1 MRRPAA
7 LLAALIVGCASTGGD
22 PDPTE
27 PADAPVGTDD
37 ADTADVGAADS
48 GTADSGTD
56 ADAIAPPP
64 DVADAAPRL
73 DASSTPDAPAID
85 RPAATDAPTP
95 MDRAPIPD
103 VPRVIDVRPARD
115 VPAAVDVRPV
125 RDVPA
130 AVDVLP
136 PPLPYPTR
144 SLYRI
149 KGIQPD
155 FWPSYDEIS
164 GNNTGGVAMNL
175 VWYEW
180 EPSRRAPPCA
190 AGAEAFEGRC
200 FAVEPGVDG
209 AIREWTRRGL
219 VVTAVVYGTPAWA
232 RTTRNCTP
240 AAPGFEGFCAP
251 DDPTDYA
258 RFARYIAARYDGR
271 RGHGRIADF
280 VIQNEV
286 NSNDWFDVGCGGSAG
301 PCDAAQWI
309 ATYATLYNAAYD
321 AIVAEQPSA
330 KVLISLEH
338 HFGTVFD
345 RPAAARP
352 LLSGETFLRG
362 FAARVGSRAW
372 RVAYHP
378 YPPDLLRPQFSADDD
393 PQVTYGSLGVLPGW
407 LRQNF
412 PATPSAWEIQLT
424 ESGVN
429 SVAPRSSPDAQAVGV
444 CESFR
449 NVLGTPGIESY
460 IYHRM
465 TDHPVELADGLGL
478 GLRNPDG
485 SAKPAWAVWALANR
499 SDLSPPR
506 LSCGFEDLPYTRLRR
521 SYRASRGHWASSR
534 NPPPGFAV
542 ERSWRL
548 WREPR
553 PGASMLYECRVGQHN
568 LLSRDAGCEG
578 LRPLGP
584 VGYIEGAAAPGTV
597 PLYRC
602 RVGEGADHF
611 VSADP
616 RCEGQVTEHLLGHA
630 FPG

>member
-1 MRRPAA
+1 MRRPLSLIA
-7 LLAALIVGCASTGGD
+7 LLVGCATPGVE
-22 PDPTE
+22 PDVVEDVPKVVEKDVIEDAVATIDR
-27 PADAPVGTDD
+27 AVVRDAP
-37 ADTADVGAADS
+37 
-48 GTADSGTD
+48 
-56 ADAIAPPP
+56 
-64 DVADAAPRL
+64 
-73 DASSTPDAPAID
+73 DASTSPD
-85 RPAATDAPTP
+85 ATDASLATDRPPAVDRVTP
-95 MDRAPIPD
+95 MDVRPPMDTPPVVDAPPIVDVATPRD
-103 VPRVIDVRPARD
+103 VPPVIDVP
-115 VPAAVDVRPV
+115 P
-125 RDVPA
+125 

-144 SLYRI
+144 TAYRI
-149 KGIQPD
+149 KGLQPD
-155 FWPSYDEIS
+155 FWPSYDEVA

-175 VWYEW
+175 VWYQW
-180 EPSRRAPPCA
+180 EGTRTAPPCA
-190 AGAEAFEGRC
+190 AGSEAYDGHC
-200 FAVEPGVDG
+200 FTVERNIDN

-232 RTTRNCTP
+232 RTRRTCTP
-240 AAPGFEGFCAP
+240 AAPGFDGFCAP
-251 DDPTDYA
+251 DDPVDYA
-258 RFARYIAARYDGR
+258 RFARFIAARYDGR

-301 PCDAAQWI
+301 PCDANTWI
-309 ATYATLYNAAYD
+309 DTYSTLYNLAFD

-345 RPAAARP
+345 RPAAASP

-362 FAARVGSRAW
+362 FAVRVGSRAW

-378 YPPDLLRPQFSADDD
+378 YPPNLLRPGFAADDD

-412 PATPSAWEIQLT
+412 PSTPSAWEVQLT

-429 SVAPRSSPDAQAVGV
+429 SVAPNSTPEAQAARV
-444 CESFR
+444 CESLR
-449 NVLGTPGIESY
+449 NALGTPGVESY

-465 TDHPVELADGLGL
+465 SDHPDELVAGLGL

-485 SAKPAWAVWALANR
+485 SAKPAWSVWALANR
-499 SDLSPPR
+499 NDLAPPM

-521 SYRASRGHWASSR
+521 SYLASRGHWASSR

-542 ERSWRL
+542 EQSWRL
-548 WREPR
+548 WHDPR
-553 PGASMLYECRVGQHN
+553 PGTVLLFECRVGGHN
-568 LLSRDAGCEG
+568 LLTRDPGCEG
-578 LRPLGP
+578 QRPLGP
-584 VGYIEGAAAPGTV
+584 VGYVETAAVAGAV

-602 RVGEGADHF
+602 RIGEGTDHF
-611 VSADP
+611 VSPDAA
-616 RCEGQVTEHLLGHA
+616 CEGQVTEQLLGYA
-630 FPG
+630 FGG